1 MRGARREHKQVL
13 TPIPFTWPLGAPCWL
28 VVVWAYWPEF
38 RILREA
44 GRSQRNADAAT
55 RDPSLQP
62 LVLGQRLVLTLAI
75 LAAVFIPAVAMRQ
88 HRQAIYGAGLVIVI
102 AGSLLRRHC
111 FRMLGEDFRGA
122 VTVRPGQTVIDR
134 GAYRFLRHPSYAAA
148 LLMHLGFVL
157 WFTNW
162 GSLLIVLLGAPPL
175 FAYRIRV
182 EERTLVERIGAPYS
196 AYMTR
201 TSRLV
206 PGIW

>member
-1 MRGARREHKQVL
+1 MLK
-13 TPIPFTWPLGAPCWL
+13 PIPFTWPLGALCWL
-28 VVVWAYWPEF
+28 VFVWAYSPEF

-44 GRSQRNADAAT
+44 GRSQRNAEAAA

-62 LVLGQRLVLTLAI
+62 LVMGQRLVLTLAI
-75 LAAVFIPAVAMRQ
+75 VVAVFIPRLAIQQ
-88 HRQAIYGAGLVIVI
+88 HRDVIYVAGLVIVI
-102 AGSLLRRHC
+102 VGSLLRRHC

-122 VTVRPGQTVIDR
+122 VTVRPGQTVIER

-157 WFTNW
+157 CFTNW
-162 GSLLIVLLGAPPL
+162 GSLVIVALGAPPF

-182 EERTLVERIGAPYS
+182 EERTLVERIGAPYA